1 MKYNSIGKMVE
12 ALASELA
19 LKDGHEGKGEK
30 VLQQWKQRIKDME
43 MGKN

>member
-12 ALASELA
+12 EVASELA
-19 LKDGHEGKGEK
+19 LKDGHEEKGEK
-30 VLQQWKQRIKDME
+30 ALQWWKQHIKDME